1 MLEHVDHANTR
12 QNRNF
17 WEHHLERWKQ
27 SGLSQLAYC
36 REHHLK
42 PHRFYYWR
50 RRILKP
56 QTKVSFLPVKLPHG
70 YPSAAA
76 ARIENHMPISGGDCM
91 NKNKKNV
98 AHSMS
103 FHTASLCKGIG
114 HVCAFRYI
122 CINDPGCGSAKS

>member
-1 MLEHVDHANTR
+1 MLEHVDHANTQ

-17 WEHHLERWKQ
+17 WEHHLEQWQQ

-56 QTKVSFLPVKLPHG
+56 QTKVSFLPVKLPMDTPRQPQLLRILM
-70 YPSAAA
+70 PS
-76 ARIENHMPISGGDCM
+76 G
-91 NKNKKNV
+91 
-98 AHSMS
+98 
-103 FHTASLCKGIG
+103 
-114 HVCAFRYI
+114 CALELEGRAE
-122 CINDPGCGSAKS
+122 PEQLERLLKMVVGL

>member
-56 QTKVSFLPVKLPHG
+56 QKKVSFLPVQLPMDT
-70 YPSAAA
+70 PRQPQLV
-76 ARIENHMPISGGDCM
+76 RILMPNGCALELEGRAEPEQLERLVKM
-91 NKNKKNV
+91 V
-98 AHSMS
+98 AG
-103 FHTASLCKGIG
+103 L
-114 HVCAFRYI
+114 
-122 CINDPGCGSAKS
+122 